1 MVRTRKDE
9 NSAAPGNSP
18 FYSGDLAVGVGRAEG
33 RLDGH
38 DRELQAINE
47 ELRKLRQDIAS
58 LREWRAGVIAIASVV
73 GSIGGAAISALISW
87 LSK

>member
-1 MVRTRKDE
+1 MGNTRKDE
-9 NSAAPGNSP
+9 NSAAPGNSR
-18 FYSGDLAVGVGRAEG
+18 FYSEDLAVGVGRAEG

-38 DRELQAINE
+38 DRELHAVNE

-58 LREWRAGVIAIASVV
+58 LREWRAGVVAIASVV
-73 GSIGGAAISALISW
+73 GGIGGAAISALVSW